1 MQRWRLDQTKQ
12 RLAEIQQINH
22 AKKMLIKSIIQF
34 LANPFPKQEEPVEPI
49 MTPNQDAFNIWS
61 KAGSA
66 GMNKYLTG
74 SEEHKTQFWTAG
86 AGWYA
91 KNLHDEQLD
100 LISYLHHLTERI
112 KLCQLLS
119 KMMEDEEVSL
129 RDAAILLNNLV
140 SDAPPQKLPKISND

>member
-1 MQRWRLDQTKQ
+1 
-12 RLAEIQQINH
+12 
-22 AKKMLIKSIIQF
+22 MLIQTIVKF
-34 LANPFPKQEEPVEPI
+34 LLNKFPQEEKNLTDPI
-49 MTPNQDAFNIWS
+49 MTPEQDAFDIWS

-66 GMNKYLTG
+66 GMDKYLTG

-112 KLCQLLS
+112 KLCQLLA
-119 KMMEDEEVSL
+119 KMMQDEEVSL

-140 SDAPPQKLPKISND
+140 SDTPPQKLPKISND

>member
-34 LANPFPKQEEPVEPI
+34 LANPFPKQEEPVDPI

-119 KMMEDEEVSL
+119 KMMEEEEVSL

>member
-129 RDAAILLNNLV
+129 RDAAIFLNNLV

>member
-1 MQRWRLDQTKQ
+1 LNK
-12 RLAEIQQINH
+12 
-22 AKKMLIKSIIQF
+22 
-34 LANPFPKQEEPVEPI
+34 FPQEEENLTDPI
-49 MTPNQDAFNIWS
+49 MTPEQDACDIWS
-61 KAGSA
+61 KAASA
-66 GMNKYLTG
+66 GMDKYLTG

-112 KLCQLLS
+112 KLCQLLA
-119 KMMEDEEVSL
+119 KMMQDEEVSL

-140 SDAPPQKLPKISND
+140 SDTPPQKLPKISND